1 MVNLVIFGVGKCSD
15 RVENVLIK
23 NKVCIVAYLDNNIEK
38 QGTIRNEVEIL
49 APKELNNIVYDYIIV
64 STRNYQNVFEQLLTY
79 NIPKEK
85 IIGYYEDN
93 SSNIKKLKEF
103 IDIGKWNSVV
113 IKDKIDA
120 EVDNIKKNINIRI
133 DNLEYEIAEKL
144 KDNKYFF
151 PVFYSIN
158 TTIEKIIKDNCSL
171 CRFGDGEFE
180 LMENRKRPKF
190 QDVDSKLSIRL
201 KEVLESKEDNILI
214 AIADNYG
221 SLEKYNDDAADAI
234 RSYMT
239 KEVRESHY
247 KFLDKE
253 RIYHNAY
260 LTRPYILYKNREKA
274 GKKFDDI
281 KKIWNN
287 RDITIIEGEYTRMG
301 IGNNLFSNV
310 KSINRILAPSKNAF
324 SVYDKIINSALYID
338 KNRLILLSLGPT
350 ATVLAY
356 DLAKF
361 GYQAIDIGH
370 LDNEYEWYQA
380 KADKRTSL
388 PYKYVNEV
396 NGGENVSEFESIEY
410 QSQIIALINNN

>member
-113 IKDKIDA
+113 IKDKVDA

-151 PVFYSIN
+151 PVFI
-158 TTIEKIIKDNCSL
+158 
-171 CRFGDGEFE
+171 
-180 LMENRKRPKF
+180 
-190 QDVDSKLSIRL
+190 
-201 KEVLESKEDNILI
+201 VLI
-214 AIADNYG
+214 
-221 SLEKYNDDAADAI
+221 
-234 RSYMT
+234 
-239 KEVRESHY
+239 
-247 KFLDKE
+247 
-253 RIYHNAY
+253 
-260 LTRPYILYKNREKA
+260 
-274 GKKFDDI
+274 
-281 KKIWNN
+281 
-287 RDITIIEGEYTRMG
+287 
-301 IGNNLFSNV
+301 
-310 KSINRILAPSKNAF
+310 
-324 SVYDKIINSALYID
+324 
-338 KNRLILLSLGPT
+338 
-350 ATVLAY
+350 
-356 DLAKF
+356 
-361 GYQAIDIGH
+361 Q
-370 LDNEYEWYQA
+370 Q
-380 KADKRTSL
+380 
-388 PYKYVNEV
+388 
-396 NGGENVSEFESIEY
+396 
-410 QSQIIALINNN
+410 